1 MDRQGFRILALSL
14 ALALGLA
21 TCLGCTQ
28 TFDPDKDAGGDAQAG
43 DGTGGVDTA
52 NVDWGFTGLD
62 SPGADTP
69 GVDTPT
75 PDIAQPQVM
84 GPLFRVWITGGASA
98 SKNDEVRIIG
108 GIQPESGVPSGDGV
122 HWLIP
127 VFRAGP
133 TANDS

>member
-1 MDRQGFRILALSL
+1 MEKQGFGILAIAI
-14 ALALGLA
+14 ALAL
-21 TCLGCTQ
+21 CVGCTQ
-28 TFDPDKDAGGDAQAG
+28 TFEPENDAGAAASVG
-43 DGTGGVDTA
+43 DGVGALDTVD
-52 NVDWGFTGLD
+52 VDGPGWDFTGLET
-62 SPGADTP
+62 PGADTP

-75 PDIAQPQVM
+75 ADTAQPPVM

-108 GIQPESGVPSGDGV
+108 GIRPESGVPSGDGA